1 MRWVDV
7 DSVWWG
13 YCWVAV
19 DMEHCQV
26 VVLAGDFD
34 ESSLAINRHGW
45 FIRSVDAEAHGMD
58 AMTPAFVEEAV
69 QEVPAV
75 ALTTSLRRNGDGQF
89 WNTRGS
95 DSGCDTDVRTISG
108 GRTGGSCRTVRPIAE
123 LVAVA

>member
-75 ALTTSLRRNGDGQF
+75 ALTTSLR
-89 WNTRGS
+89 
-95 DSGCDTDVRTISG
+95 
-108 GRTGGSCRTVRPIAE
+108 
-123 LVAVA
+123 